1 MQDEIIYHHGI
12 KGMKWG
18 VRRYQNSDGSLTP
31 AGKKR
36 YTKEETR
43 NLREEND
50 FRHPMASRTVTLA
63 KASAV
68 SGIAAIGTAAV
79 GSVAVYALA
88 KSGKA
93 QAAAAVY
100 KYSKTA
106 VNELK
111 FFSTINAGGA
121 AVSSMFTTKDA
132 ISDYLKENKRIR
144 SLEKDQKKRDKE
156 ITTQQKQYVKLDSSY
171 IEAKKPSKKDLQ
183 KAYVNLD
190 DTLNGAKYL
199 NKKAAKYA
207 EDALEEID
215 RQLSGD
221 PGSYDAK
228 KINDL
233 IDKAMM
239 AIDDELSKR

>member
-1 MQDEIIYHHGI
+1 MRDEIIYHHGI

-18 VRRYQNSDGSLTP
+18 VRRYQNEDGTLTP

-36 YTKEETR
+36 RSLGVAGE
-43 NLREEND
+43 
-50 FRHPMASRTVTLA
+50 LA
-63 KASAV
+63 VK
-68 SGIAAIGTAAV
+68 GTASIHK
-79 GSVAVYALA
+79 GLSKIQSRQA
-88 KSGKA
+88 KSVRKDEESIRSQKNEMLSLKGKDGKPLFTEKDIDDMISSLDKRA
-93 QAAAAVY
+93 SSIE
-100 KYSKTA
+100 SKA
-106 VNELK
+106 RKHKK
-111 FFSTINAGGA
+111 FANQL
-121 AVSSMFTTKDA
+121 
-132 ISDYLKENKRIR
+132 LKEIGDMRIR
-144 SLEKDQKKRDKE
+144 DSKEK
-156 ITTQQKQYVKLDSSY
+156 TQQKQYVKLDSSY
-171 IEAKKPSKKDLQ
+171 IESRKPSKKDLQ
-183 KAYVNLD
+183 KEYVNLD

-239 AIDDELSKR
+239 AIDDELSKG